1 MEMKDRLKK
10 MAELAEALGLI
21 EKADLVDL
29 TNLALTLA
37 SEYIKQ
43 QGLKRMGYRQRLQI
57 GVYWGLAGFTG
68 MFAFN

>member
-1 MEMKDRLKK
+1 MTEEQLTEVRPGEYKFTVRLPVEMKDRLKK

-43 QGLKRMGYRQRLQI
+43 QGLKRMGYR
-57 GVYWGLAGFTG
+57 
-68 MFAFN
+68 